1 MNEVQDTKKTD
12 ALFEKVSELIEQARK
27 RVATAVNVAE
37 VYTKYHI
44 GQYIV
49 EDEQQGEYRA
59 QYGKQVLKNLS
70 DRLAERFGNGWSY
83 ETLAACKK
91 FFLVYSN
98 SVTTGYKI
106 QNKKANQRLPIG
118 ILLCES
124 KNDLL
129 VELTLPKDANV
140 YATAYELC
148 LPDKALLQAKV
159 KEWIEE
165 FEENNGKEEEDGE
178 V

>member
-27 RVATAVNVAE
+27 RVATAVNIAE

-49 EDEQQGEYRA
+49 EDEQKGEYRA

-106 QNKKANQRLPIG
+106 QDKKANRRLPN
-118 ILLCES
+118 S
-124 KNDLL
+124 DK
-129 VELTLPKDANV
+129 
-140 YATAYELC
+140 AYELC

-165 FEENNGKEEEDGE
+165 FEENNGKEEDNGE